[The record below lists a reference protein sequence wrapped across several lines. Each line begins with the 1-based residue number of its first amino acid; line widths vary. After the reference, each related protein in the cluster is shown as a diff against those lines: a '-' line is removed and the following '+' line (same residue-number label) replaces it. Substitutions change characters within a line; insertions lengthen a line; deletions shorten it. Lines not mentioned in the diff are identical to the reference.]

1 MRWFWKLHILVLVL
15 IEDVAILAAILK
27 LGQIFDQ
34 LPPTF
39 EIYSKFVGLFFRRL
53 KLVTSIPLLVLRV
66 VNFL

>member
-1 MRWFWKLHILVLVL
+1 MCWFWKLHILVLVL
-15 IEDVAILAAILK
+15 IEDIAILAAILK
-27 LGQIFDQ
+27 LRQIFDQ

>member
-1 MRWFWKLHILVLVL
+1 MLVL

>member
-1 MRWFWKLHILVLVL
+1 MLVL
-15 IEDVAILAAILK
+15 IEDITILTAILK
-27 LGQIFDQ
+27 LGQIFDL

-39 EIYSKFVGLFFRRL
+39 KIYSKFVGLFFRRL

>member
-27 LGQIFDQ
+27 LRQIFD
-34 LPPTF
+34 LLLPTF

>member
-1 MRWFWKLHILVLVL
+1 MLVL
-15 IEDVAILAAILK
+15 IEDIAILAAILK
-27 LGQIFDQ
+27 LRQIFDL